1 MQTIVKRILLVFSLL
16 AMIAPVFAQQVQAKE
31 DVVYRVPVTKE
42 VEKGLYAFLNRSIK
56 EAEEADA
63 SAIILDMHTP
73 GGFVDAAGNI
83 AKLIDSATIPVYTYI
98 NDDALSAGAYLALY
112 ADDIYM
118 SPRGRIGAAQVIDSS
133 GNAADKKADSAWLSA
148 MKNAAKSSKH
158 HRDPLYAQAMADAS
172 LDLPEY
178 GAKEGELL
186 TLTASDAEK
195 VGYSEGTMESFE
207 ELLAHLNLQNAKVI
221 EMKETATE
229 NIARFITNP
238 IVVPILL
245 SIAGLGLVVELY
257 SPGFGVP
264 GTMAISA
271 LLLFFYGHLI
281 AGFAGYEAILL
292 FAIGAVLLIAE
303 LFISGGIAGIIG
315 LIAVV
320 GSIILAGANPMYM
333 ATSVLIAVA
342 IATVGAVILIKFFG
356 KKLHLLNRFV
366 LMDATDTESGYVSN
380 EKRSDLIGQVG
391 TTLTPLRPSG
401 TVDLN
406 GTRIDVVS
414 EGGYIDNGQ
423 QVVIVKTEG
432 SWIVVREHQSQ
443 STSD

>member
-1 MQTIVKRILLVFSLL
+1 
-16 AMIAPVFAQQVQAKE
+16 
-31 DVVYRVPVTKE
+31 E

-56 EAEEADA
+56 VAEEADA

-98 NDDALSAGAYLALY
+98 NDDALAAGAYLAVY
-112 ADDIYM
+112 ADEIYM

-320 GSIILAGANPMYM
+320 GSIILAGANPMFM

-356 KKLHLLNRFV
+356 KKLHLLNRLV

-380 EKRSDLIGQVG
+380 EKRSDLIG
-391 TTLTPLRPSG
+391 
-401 TVDLN
+401 
-406 GTRIDVVS
+406 
-414 EGGYIDNGQ
+414 
-423 QVVIVKTEG
+423 
-432 SWIVVREHQSQ
+432 
-443 STSD
+443 